1 VRVMHLKPE
10 FASHALRPR
19 AQRAQK
25 EKREDCADPHFFR
38 LKHFY
43 RPLSAANS
51 SRSVLA
57 FVCENLIRL
66 IDSR

>member
-1 VRVMHLKPE
+1 MHLKPE
-10 FASHALRPR
+10 FPPHALRPR

-25 EKREDCADPHFFR
+25 EEREDCDDPNFFR
-38 LKHFY
+38 VKHFY
-43 RPLSAANS
+43 RSLSAANS

-57 FVCENLIRL
+57 LVCENLIRL